1 MGRISSQGF
10 TLIELLVVVT
20 IIGIL
25 LVMLLPSYSMLGAKT
40 RLQNGADT
48 IIQMIDQARTFAVS
62 GYKSRENDPALS
74 VVGVEMHQG
83 DGTFL
88 LFSCPLLADTEIPCD
103 LMAKHKI
110 QQEQL
115 GDIVLRSLAN
125 TEQPPVSYTT
135 ALILFPPPFGNGMV
149 VADGHVQKTAL
160 VMEIGAGMMQNALMK
175 KLEYVPATNRVNYE

>member
-1 MGRISSQGF
+1 
-10 TLIELLVVVT
+10 
-20 IIGIL
+20 
-25 LVMLLPSYSMLGAKT
+25 
-40 RLQNGADT
+40 
-48 IIQMIDQARTFAVS
+48 
-62 GYKSRENDPALS
+62 
-74 VVGVEMHQG
+74 
-83 DGTFL
+83 
-88 LFSCPLLADTEIPCD
+88 
-103 LMAKHKI
+103 MAKHKI

>member
-1 MGRISSQGF
+1 MRQISFPGF

-25 LVMLLPSYSMLGAKT
+25 LVVLLPSYSMLGAKT
-40 RLQNGADT
+40 RLQNGVDAIT
-48 IIQMIDQARTFAVS
+48 QMIDQARTYAVS
-62 GYKSRENDPALS
+62 GYKSQAGDPGLS

-83 DGTFL
+83 DNTFL
-88 LFSCPLLADTEIPCD
+88 LFSCPLLANTEIPCD
-103 LMAKHKI
+103 LMSKHKI

-115 GDIVLRSLAN
+115 GDIVLRSLSN
-125 TEQPPVSYTT
+125 TEQAPVSYTT

-160 VMEIGAGMMQNALMK
+160 VMEIGVGMMQNALMK
-175 KLEYVPATNRVNYE
+175 KLEYVPATNRVNDE